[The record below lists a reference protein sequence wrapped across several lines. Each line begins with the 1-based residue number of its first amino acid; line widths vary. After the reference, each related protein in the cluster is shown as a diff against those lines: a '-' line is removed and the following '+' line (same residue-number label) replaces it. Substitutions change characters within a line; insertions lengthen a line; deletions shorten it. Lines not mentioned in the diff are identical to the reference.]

1 MVSQRKF
8 TACLALLGILFVQLH
23 GLWLHKMTAD
33 AAGSMML
40 CPMHSMMVAD
50 NGDTPDTTPPPS
62 QNQTSRFCP
71 IANARDYAA
80 ILAQAPTLST
90 LQNAVLENRIETYV
104 EIKHSLIAKALYNAR
119 GPPQLS

>member
-40 CPMHSMMVAD
+40 CPIHSMMVAD
-50 NGDTPDTTPPPS
+50 NGDEPNGTPPPS
-62 QNQTSRFCP
+62 QNQSSRFCP

-80 ILAQAPTLST
+80 IVAELPSQSSI
-90 LQNAVLENRIETYV
+90 QNTVLENRIESFIEV
-104 EIKHSLIAKALYNAR
+104 KHSLTATIQYEAR
-119 GPPQLS
+119 GPPHIS